1 MMPYT
6 YRAATVQEAI
16 RLAKAEL
23 GPDAL
28 ILEVR
33 RISPAVPGQS
43 REGTVEISAIAAHQ
57 QGLAGPLI
65 GGALRGSPARVPS
78 TRARE
83 SRAHLSPLSP
93 PAEVAFRKLQI
104 LGISAALAERLART
118 YDSARSRPAEE
129 RRAALAAAIARQ
141 ISFCELPPAD
151 RRPAIVALI
160 GPSGVGKTTTIAKLA
175 SQLRSRH
182 SRIAMLGLD
191 PNPVTGRLLA
201 AWAEHLGIP
210 WAVVGNR
217 AELAE
222 AVAAAGRADLIL
234 IDTPGCNPYDQAQV
248 KRLRDDLGSRDPIVC
263 CLALAVTGDTA
274 ELIDIGRRFLRLNPT
289 ALVLT
294 KLDETRRAAS
304 CVGIAEQLGLP
315 LAGLT
320 TGPQVP
326 DDLVPASPAALAELV
341 AWTLDREL
349 RSSPAPVGPVA
360 HRP

>member
-33 RISPAVPGQS
+33 RISPVVPGQS

-65 GGALRGSPARVPS
+65 GGALRGSPVRVPS
-78 TRARE
+78 TRAHE
-83 SRAHLSPLSP
+83 SRAHLSQ
-93 PAEVAFRKLQI
+93 PAEVAFRRLQS

-175 SQLRSRH
+175 SQLRSQH
-182 SRIAMLGLD
+182 ARIAMLGLD
-191 PNPVTGRLLA
+191 PNPVTGSLLA

-210 WAVVGNR
+210 CAVVGNR